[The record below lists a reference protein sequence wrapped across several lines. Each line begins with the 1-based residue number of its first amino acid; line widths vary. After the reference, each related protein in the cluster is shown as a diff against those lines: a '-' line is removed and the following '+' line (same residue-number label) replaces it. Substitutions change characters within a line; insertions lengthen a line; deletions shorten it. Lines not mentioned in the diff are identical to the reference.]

1 MKQLRI
7 CENCYTFYF
16 HVNRFFD
23 VDMYGNLTE
32 KKVAILPANPTESLL
47 EKSEMKGLSFMEK

>member
-1 MKQLRI
+1 M
-7 CENCYTFYF
+7 
-16 HVNRFFD
+16 
-23 VDMYGNLTE
+23 DMYGNLTE